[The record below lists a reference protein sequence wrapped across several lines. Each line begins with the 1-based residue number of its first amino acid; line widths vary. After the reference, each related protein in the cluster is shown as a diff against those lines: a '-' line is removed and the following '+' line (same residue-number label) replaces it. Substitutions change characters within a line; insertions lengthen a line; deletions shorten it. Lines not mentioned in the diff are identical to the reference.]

1 VRVEAVK
8 ANLVETMIK
17 MVNTSEVVVE
27 AMIKME
33 TRLWKVV
40 VEITMKME
48 IMLGVAVEVMMR
60 MVTKWA
66 EEAVKANPAGIMTK
80 TVNILEVVVE
90 AMIKTEIRLRKVV
103 AEITMKTVNTSEV
116 AEEAMTLTETKFKT
130 MVAVA
135 ITVKA
140 TMALLKMESRL
151 LIYSTTLWMVKM
163 TTLLLMRRK
172 LLVSKNF

>member
-1 VRVEAVK
+1 MVK
-8 ANLVETMIK
+8 ANLVETTIK

-33 TRLWKVV
+33 TRLWKAVT
-40 VEITMKME
+40 ETTMKME
-48 IMLGVAVEVMMR
+48 IMLGVV
-60 MVTKWA
+60 
-66 EEAVKANPAGIMTK
+66 AG
-80 TVNILEVVVE
+80 
-90 AMIKTEIRLRKVV
+90 
-103 AEITMKTVNTSEV
+103 
-116 AEEAMTLTETKFKT
+116 AMTLTETKYKT

-151 LIYSTTLWMVKM
+151 LISSTTLWMVKM
-163 TTLLLMRRK
+163 TILLLMRRK